1 MSAPRPA
8 SRHDAYRSGF
18 CVDCRVTQR
27 VDGQARCA
35 GCHARPPQDRH
46 DAYRRGLCIDCL
58 VAAHSAGRPRCGP
71 CHAVHCAGPQERKRN
86 RAGAA

>member
-8 SRHDAYRSGF
+8 NRHDAYRLGL

-27 VDGQARCA
+27 KDGLARCS
-35 GCHARPPQDRH
+35 GCHSRPPQDRH

-58 VAAHSAGRPRCGP
+58 VAAHSAGRPRCSH
-71 CHAVHCAGPQERKRN
+71 CHAVHCAGPQDRDRP
-86 RAGAA
+86 RSGAA